1 MLNFFSSN
9 SCTLLVSLLKPIG
22 IIKKCT
28 RTVQNVFGISQQE
41 LIQKSINVLIPD
53 AIAAVHDSI
62 IEQFI
67 KEGNTDI
74 VKSGSRILFGKS
86 PENFIFPLETTL
98 RLANL
103 QNEFGIS
110 CFMKM
115 TDGGNEY
122 ILIDD
127 KLTAIGRKNRI
138 VNMSKGLY

>member
-1 MLNFFSSN
+1 
-9 SCTLLVSLLKPIG
+9 
-22 IIKKCT
+22 
-28 RTVQNVFGISQQE
+28 
-41 LIQKSINVLIPD
+41 LIPD

-103 QNEFGIS
+103 
-110 CFMKM
+110 
-115 TDGGNEY
+115 
-122 ILIDD
+122 
-127 KLTAIGRKNRI
+127 
-138 VNMSKGLY
+138 